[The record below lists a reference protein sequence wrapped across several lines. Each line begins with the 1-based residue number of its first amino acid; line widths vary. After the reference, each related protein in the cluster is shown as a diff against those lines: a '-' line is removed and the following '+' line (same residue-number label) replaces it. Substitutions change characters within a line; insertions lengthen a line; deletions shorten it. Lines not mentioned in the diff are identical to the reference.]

1 MCRQIWSFGLFRCR
15 WKPKPMGSTR
25 LQSSV
30 MAAKPTPVTLSKS
43 GHRLLLVSVRG
54 SKMRKII
61 KRFTNS
67 PVDSRSRKVKRILK
81 LTGPSLFKR
90 CFWTRSVSLWISGH
104 NSWKKST
111 NRANFSSCQEILGTN
126 STCLCVTLRVTW
138 RILSTMALGQAYLT
152 NLHFCFNDAIKN

>member
-1 MCRQIWSFGLFRCR
+1 MCLQIWSFGLFQCR
-15 WKPKPMGSTR
+15 WKPKPTGSTR

-30 MAAKPTPVTLSKS
+30 MAAKPTTVTLSKS
-43 GHRLLLVSVRG
+43 GHRLLLVSVR
-54 SKMRKII
+54 SWKMRKII

-104 NSWKKST
+104 NSWEKSGT
-111 NRANFSSCQEILGTN
+111 RANFSSCQGILGIN
-126 STCLCVTLRVTW
+126 STCLCVTPRVTW
-138 RILSTMALGQAYLT
+138 RILSTMALGPVYSTSL
-152 NLHFCFNDAIKN
+152 